1 MTKPLQTDTLEKN
14 KNHPKREKA
23 FLQGGEVHLRKIFM
37 GQKERK
43 DKNQNTHLME
53 VIQMEIHSD
62 PRLKQKEVAL
72 KIVGYQ
78 DQEM

>member
-1 MTKPLQTDTLEKN
+1 MVKMTKPLQTDTLEKI

-23 FLQGGEVHLRKIFM
+23 FLQGGEVDLRKIFM

-53 VIQMEIHSD
+53 VI
-62 PRLKQKEVAL
+62 
-72 KIVGYQ
+72 
-78 DQEM
+78 